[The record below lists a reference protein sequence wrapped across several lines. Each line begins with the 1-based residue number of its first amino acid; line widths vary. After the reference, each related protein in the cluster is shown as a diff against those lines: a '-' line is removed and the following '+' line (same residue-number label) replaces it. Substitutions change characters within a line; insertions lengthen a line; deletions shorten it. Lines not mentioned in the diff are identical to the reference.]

1 MIPRGARA
9 WPPSGR
15 RVGFCPIC
23 RAPRAGSRLE
33 KSALARKVDASGAAQ
48 RASAMQVI
56 RRKPPAPRKRG
67 KKVFRSLVDELN
79 AVPEM
84 PPEKLN
90 TDFQEEWN
98 KLEDAL

>member
-1 MIPRGARA
+1 
-9 WPPSGR
+9 
-15 RVGFCPIC
+15 
-23 RAPRAGSRLE
+23 
-33 KSALARKVDASGAAQ
+33 
-48 RASAMQVI
+48 MQVI